1 MRICWIHKITEWV
14 TIPNWNPQ
22 KQLPDFKQNQK
33 TQSIMDQKLEGKPK
47 ASLQLDGRKVT
58 RTEVTDNWGTRL
70 QWKVSRDGKEVA
82 TPFAG
87 VELVYEHPETAP
99 GKYEIVL
106 QQFHYLN
113 YKKDKDGKF
122 TESKY
127 VDISEPVSYTI

>member
-1 MRICWIHKITEWV
+1 
-14 TIPNWNPQ
+14 
-22 KQLPDFKQNQK
+22 
-33 TQSIMDQKLEGKPK
+33 MDQKLEGKPN
-47 ASLQLDGRKVT
+47 AFLQLAGHKVT
-58 RTEVTDNWGTRL
+58 RTDVTGDWGTRL

-82 TPFAG
+82 TVFAG
-87 VELVYEHPETAP
+87 LELAFEHPETTP